1 MKPLSHLPRAHAKR
15 RARARRS
22 SDGAVMFV
30 VTTTLGVLAVMG
42 VYALTSA
49 TQDIHAAGNMKVAM
63 QAQQVSDFAAVA
75 VADYVTYQNADN
87 IINTRM
93 LNPNATD
100 PNASDHKCLS
110 TQRNVAGTAGS
121 DRAKSCVR
129 ISAAELVKSWGN
141 REAFT
146 SQSFGDP
153 LIVSDAYIELT
164 NPTPAPAPPGYDVNL
179 RLKFAMLTVTTYGI
193 VQHSATTNAET
204 MQVGRGRFI
213 VGPINQ

>member
-1 MKPLSHLPRAHAKR
+1 
-15 RARARRS
+15 
-22 SDGAVMFV
+22 
-30 VTTTLGVLAVMG
+30 
-42 VYALTSA
+42 
-49 TQDIHAAGNMKVAM
+49 MKVAM

-75 VADYVTYQNADN
+75 AADYVTYQNADN

-93 LNPNATD
+93 LNPNANA
-100 PNASDHKCLS
+100 NASDHKCLS
-110 TQRNVAGTAGS
+110 TQQNIATTKGS

-129 ISAAELVKSWGN
+129 ISRDELVKSWGN

-153 LIVSDAYIELT
+153 LITADAYIELT
-164 NPTPAPAPPGYDVNL
+164 NPAPAPAPPGYDVNL

-193 VQHSATTNAET
+193 IQHSATTNAET